1 MGNITFLGVEGSGKT
16 VLTMALVNL
25 FKAHEAEGWF
35 LRPETRSAFRF
46 VEQVP
51 PVLEPGSL
59 PHQTTELRHLAMS
72 VVKDGEVQR
81 VFDILDYPGEI
92 YRLAFL
98 DAKDDPDPATFQA
111 RVEANQEEIRA
122 LLGHL
127 QGSDRVYV
135 LFNLADAQD
144 LAHNAQN
151 LDAVW
156 VTNACLD
163 YLHRLPSHPEIA
175 LLLTQIDL
183 YGNFD
188 DPNLNP
194 RRIAQEALPLIA
206 NNFPNLSIQAV
217 SALGPASGPFGVDN
231 ILANCLKDTPAVQAY
246 RALDLNAA
254 LDDFLNHSNRF
265 AKVPDAWV
273 FAVAQKSAQVLA
285 TDFSKYRQSY
295 SWFCKP
301 AINKIELQQIE
312 KILEDW
318 AHFEAQ
324 YKAHSKSFFDSEE
337 ALPIFTPQTSAGE
350 GWLRLCREAYE
361 VFCKEEQKNI
371 EMCAHIEAQRARR
384 KSVVYRSVE
393 IVTSSLFAF
402 LFCFSPILVT
412 FCLHG
417 VSLPYW
423 RCWIYESF
431 GCVFYPWQ
439 WLSHRLVELDA
450 PGEYE
455 SIVCAAGIESND
467 ATMILLVY
475 IWMVLGCLLVAYA
488 LIGIKRLKVF
498 WTNVEKRRNVVVLLG
513 GVVTLWFV
521 LFTLLLA

>member
-25 FKAHEAEGWF
+25 FKAHAQEGWF

-175 LLLTQIDL
+175 LLLTHIDL
-183 YGNFD
+183 YGNLD
-188 DPNLNP
+188 DPDLTP
-194 RRIAQEALPLIA
+194 RRIVQQALPLIA

-246 RALDLNAA
+246 LALDLNATLA
-254 LDDFLNHSNRF
+254 DFQNRVRNF
-265 AKVPDAWV
+265 TTYPISDHFSFAQKAATTLTELLTAIAKVRVWFLPFPFTASALQHITLLLQDWDA
-273 FAVAQKSAQVLA
+273 LA
-285 TDFSKYRQSY
+285 ACY
-295 SWFCKP
+295 
-301 AINKIELQQIE
+301 AI
-312 KILEDW
+312 
-318 AHFEAQ
+318 A
-324 YKAHSKSFFDSEE
+324 
-337 ALPIFTPQTSAGE
+337 PT
-350 GWLRLCREAYE
+350 
-361 VFCKEEQKNI
+361 
-371 EMCAHIEAQRARR
+371 
-384 KSVVYRSVE
+384 
-393 IVTSSLFAF
+393 
-402 LFCFSPILVT
+402 T
-412 FCLHG
+412 FCLQMECIPNFTPKTDEG
-417 VSLPYW
+417 TEWISSCRRYYEAMERKDKSD
-423 RCWIYESF
+423 RCF
-431 GCVFYPWQ
+431 G
-439 WLSHRLVELDA
+439 
-450 PGEYE
+450 
-455 SIVCAAGIESND
+455 I
-467 ATMILLVY
+467 
-475 IWMVLGCLLVAYA
+475 
-488 LIGIKRLKVF
+488 
-498 WTNVEKRRNVVVLLG
+498 
-513 GVVTLWFV
+513 
-521 LFTLLLA
+521 TLLLLFIGLLLLLLVIAIAANR

>member
-111 RVEANQEEIRA
+111 RVAANREEIRA

-183 YGNFD
+183 YGNLNNL
-188 DPNLNP
+188 NLNP
-194 RRIAQEALPLIA
+194 RRIAQQALPLITR
-206 NNFPNLSIQAV
+206 NFPNLSIQAV

-246 RALDLNAA
+246 LALDLNAA
-254 LDDFLNHSNRF
+254 LADFQNRVRNF
-265 AKVPDAWV
+265 ATHPISDHFSFAQKAADTLAELLTAIAKVRVWFLPFPFTASALQHITLLLQDWDA
-273 FAVAQKSAQVLA
+273 LA
-285 TDFSKYRQSY
+285 ACY
-295 SWFCKP
+295 
-301 AINKIELQQIE
+301 AI
-312 KILEDW
+312 
-318 AHFEAQ
+318 A
-324 YKAHSKSFFDSEE
+324 
-337 ALPIFTPQTSAGE
+337 PT
-350 GWLRLCREAYE
+350 
-361 VFCKEEQKNI
+361 
-371 EMCAHIEAQRARR
+371 
-384 KSVVYRSVE
+384 
-393 IVTSSLFAF
+393 
-402 LFCFSPILVT
+402 T
-412 FCLHG
+412 FCLRMERIPNFTPKTDEG
-417 VSLPYW
+417 TE
-423 RCWIYESF
+423 WISSCRRYYEEVERKDKSDRE
-431 GCVFYPWQ
+431 
-439 WLSHRLVELDA
+439 LS
-450 PGEYE
+450 
-455 SIVCAAGIESND
+455 I
-467 ATMILLVY
+467 TLL
-475 IWMVLGCLLVAYA
+475 L
-488 LIGIKRLKVF
+488 
-498 WTNVEKRRNVVVLLG
+498 VLLG
-513 GVVTLWFV
+513 GI
-521 LFTLLLA
+521 LLLFVIGSAASR

>member
-111 RVEANQEEIRA
+111 RVEVNQEEIRA

-163 YLHRLPSHPEIA
+163 YLHRLPSRPEIA

-183 YGNFD
+183 YGNLNN
-188 DPNLNP
+188 PNLNP
-194 RRIAQEALPLIA
+194 RRIAQQALPLITR
-206 NNFPNLSIQAV
+206 NFPNLTIQAV
-217 SALGPASGPFGVDN
+217 SALGPASGPFGADKIV
-231 ILANCLKDTPAVQAY
+231 AECLKDIPAVRVYKDPATSPEMQDFLQAVQAFMGEVKDAKRLDVVYHKSDAAY
-246 RALDLNAA
+246 RSLRRAITRPQNAA
-254 LDDFLNHSNRF
+254 PWFCRSEGHLQNIAEVCSILRDWEELSALYRQCPSDFL
-265 AKVPDAWV
+265 
-273 FAVAQKSAQVLA
+273 
-285 TDFSKYRQSY
+285 
-295 SWFCKP
+295 
-301 AINKIELQQIE
+301 IG
-312 KILEDW
+312 
-318 AHFEAQ
+318 
-324 YKAHSKSFFDSEE
+324 KARG
-337 ALPIFTPQTSAGE
+337 L
-350 GWLRLCREAYE
+350 
-361 VFCKEEQKNI
+361 
-371 EMCAHIEAQRARR
+371 
-384 KSVVYRSVE
+384 
-393 IVTSSLFAF
+393 SS
-402 LFCFSPILVT
+402 FSPKTHIGRAWYQDLFKRNAELRKVRSILIGG
-412 FCLHG
+412 LIG
-417 VSLPYW
+417 
-423 RCWIYESF
+423 II
-431 GCVFYPWQ
+431 
-439 WLSHRLVELDA
+439 
-450 PGEYE
+450 PG
-455 SIVCAAGIESND
+455 
-467 ATMILLVY
+467 
-475 IWMVLGCLLVAYA
+475 A
-488 LIGIKRLKVF
+488 LIGLMILGIIASGKKWEEAFPFFFLG
-498 WTNVEKRRNVVVLLG
+498 G
-513 GVVTLWFV
+513 GVVGSFIGMAIGGSRV
-521 LFTLLLA
+521 RE